1 MSEEAVTMEQ
11 TLAAATPEKKR
22 QETKGSPRARN
33 PYLDGRRE
41 WNERYGDYISRERSW
56 KLVAMLSSFVSL
68 AAVAGLIYIGSQS
81 KFVPF
86 VVGVDDLGRAQ
97 AYGAVSPTDKAD
109 PRIIKASVIK
119 FVEAWRSV
127 SSDAWLQR
135 KQIFDAYAFIARA
148 DPAYVTLSEYW
159 QTAENEPF
167 ARAEKETVS
176 VEVKS
181 VLPVTDDSYQ
191 IEWVETLRDR
201 RGKQKGEPQ
210 RYRGSVTWTQGEVAQ
225 IDERALW
232 VNPFQIYFPTVA
244 WSKVY

>member
-1 MSEEAVTMEQ
+1 MSEEGITMEQ
-11 TLAAATPEKKR
+11 TLASAKMDKKR
-22 QETKGSPRARN
+22 KAQIDAPHVRN
-33 PYLDGRRE
+33 PYLDARRE

-56 KLVAMLSSFVSL
+56 KLVAMLSSLVTL
-68 AAVAGLIYIGSQS
+68 AAVVGLVYIGSQS
-81 KFVPF
+81 KFIPF

-97 AYGAVSPTDKAD
+97 AYGAVAPSSKAD

-119 FVEAWRSV
+119 FIEAWRSV

-159 QTAENEPF
+159 QQAEHEPF

-191 IEWVETLRDR
+191 VEWVETVRDR
-201 RGKQKGEPQ
+201 RGKLKGEPK
-210 RYRGSVTWTQGEVAQ
+210 RFRGSLSWTQGEAAQ
-225 IDERALW
+225 VDEKALW
-232 VNPFQIYFPTVA
+232 TNPFQIYFPTIA
-244 WSKVY
+244 WSTVY

>member
-1 MSEEAVTMEQ
+1 MSEEAITMEQ
-11 TLAAATPEKKR
+11 TLASAKMDKKR
-22 QETKGSPRARN
+22 KAQIDAPHVRN
-33 PYLDGRRE
+33 PYLDARRE

-56 KLVAMLSSFVSL
+56 KLVAMLSSLVTL
-68 AAVAGLIYIGSQS
+68 AAVVGLVYIGSQS
-81 KFVPF
+81 KFIPF

-97 AYGAVSPTDKAD
+97 AYGAVAPSSKAD

-119 FVEAWRSV
+119 FIEAWRSV

-159 QTAENEPF
+159 QKAENEPF

-181 VLPVTDDSYQ
+181 VLPVTDNSYQ
-191 IEWVETLRDR
+191 IEWVETIRDR
-201 RGKQKGEPQ
+201 RGKQKGDTQ

-225 IDERALW
+225 MDEKALW